1 MDVPLR
7 EKGGGNPKKEV
18 PMEKKWTKAGCVAV
32 VLAMSVLLAGVSSW
46 AAAPAPATIKVGA
59 VIALTGGMAA
69 GGKDVKAGY
78 DIAVKHINDAGGIMV
93 KEYNKKL
100 PLELIILDDESDSV
114 KTTTRL
120 DKLSSVDNVAAFLG
134 GFSSDLNVVG
144 MATAEKNKVPWIGVT
159 VAAEAPFKKGFKY
172 VFAPFSLT
180 GDQVPTFF
188 DLLDSIPKEQRPTK
202 LGYLELQ
209 VDWGLETGEYLRDLA
224 KKRGYTIVAEQ
235 KYAPPTKDFSSLILA
250 MKSAGADAIYST
262 PTPPGS
268 VAIVKQMKEL
278 DYAPKV
284 TCFIRG
290 PDTSTYWDALGKE
303 ANYVI
308 SDGNWDETM
317 KYPGNDR
324 VVKDYRA
331 VDPKVAS
338 IGIPVGAAYAAVQVL
353 AKAIEMA
360 GSLDRETLRN
370 TIGKVDMMTVR
381 GPIKF
386 RENGS
391 AVIKYG
397 FRQWQNGKNV
407 QIWPKEVASGSLL
420 LAPPWDKR

>member
-1 MDVPLR
+1 MYVPLR
-7 EKGGGNPKKEV
+7 EKGGGNPKKEE
-18 PMEKKWTKAGCVAV
+18 PMEKNMWTKAGFVV
-32 VLAMSVLLAGVSSW
+32 VLVMSVLLAGVSSW

-93 KEYNKKL
+93 KQYNKKL

-120 DKLSSVDNVAAFLG
+120 DKLSSVDNVVAFLG

-144 MATAEKNKVPWIGVT
+144 MATAEKNKVPWVGVT

-250 MKSAGADAIYST
+250 MKSAGAEAIYST

-353 AKAIEMA
+353 AKAVEMA
-360 GSLDRETLRN
+360 GTLDRETLRN

-391 AVIKYG
+391 AIIKYG

>member
-1 MDVPLR
+1 
-7 EKGGGNPKKEV
+7 
-18 PMEKKWTKAGCVAV
+18 MEKKWFKTGLMVTGLLISMLVAGMGPAV
-32 VLAMSVLLAGVSSW
+32 
-46 AAAPAPATIKVGA
+46 AAPAPATIKLGA
-59 VIALTGGMAA
+59 VIALTGPMAS

-78 DIAVKHINDAGGIMV
+78 DIAVKHINDAGGVMV

-100 PLELIILDDESDSV
+100 PLELIIVDDESDSV

-120 DKLSSVDNVAAFLG
+120 DKLSSVDNVVAYLG

-224 KKRGYTIVAEQ
+224 KKRGYTIVTEQ

-250 MKSAGADAIYST
+250 LKSAGAEAIYST

-268 VAIVKQMKEL
+268 IAIVKQMKEL

-290 PDTSTYWDALGKE
+290 PDTSTYWDAMGKD

-331 VDPKVAS
+331 MDPKIAS
-338 IGIPVGAAYAAVQVL
+338 IGIPVGSAYAAMQVL

-360 GSLDRETLRN
+360 GTLDRETLRN

-391 AVIKYG
+391 AFIKYG

-407 QIWPKEVASGSLL
+407 QIWPKEVAVGNLL